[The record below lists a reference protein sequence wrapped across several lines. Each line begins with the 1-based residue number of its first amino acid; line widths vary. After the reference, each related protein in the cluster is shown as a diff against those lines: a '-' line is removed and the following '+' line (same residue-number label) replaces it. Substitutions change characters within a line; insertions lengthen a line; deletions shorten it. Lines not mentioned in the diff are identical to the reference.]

1 MTDVAASPLR
11 IGLIGCGRVG
21 MHLIER
27 SAIGGPFQVIA
38 ACDNPRISELIAP
51 LGVRLMSLQ
60 ELAQSVDIDVLW
72 ITSFWE
78 FPFESSP
85 SQTFHGQH
93 LIAEAPFALGHQS
106 AKQAFADAAQ
116 QGSLLLIH
124 HPRRADPDFRQALTV
139 ARDEKI
145 GEIRAVKFVLWSY
158 GRPPRGA
165 TRGIQQPFGDEYAK
179 PGATKVRFVAHA
191 LDQLVQLIP
200 SRPIKV
206 SAIGDPGVSDLFAG
220 DSLLLRIVFESGC
233 LAEIDIRL
241 DSPTPFQ
248 NGWTLT
254 SERGGYA
261 KGRQYTLT
269 DDGEVFDSPV
279 TISEDDAESDQ
290 FEWLAREIRSGVPNA
305 KEEAHVLAVV
315 ALLDGA
321 QRSLVTSQEAT
332 LGELSDG

>member
-11 IGLIGCGRVG
+11 VGLIGCGRVG

-27 SAIGGPFQVIA
+27 FAVSGPFRVVA
-38 ACDNPRISELIAP
+38 VCDDSCTGDLISPFGA
-51 LGVRLMSLQ
+51 RLMSLKQ
-60 ELAQSVDIDVLW
+60 LAQSQDIDVLW

-85 SQTFHGQH
+85 SEVCYGQH
-93 LIAEAPFALGHQS
+93 LIAEAPFALGYQS
-106 AKQAFADAAQ
+106 AEQAFADAAQ
-116 QGSLLLIH
+116 RGRRLLVH
-124 HPRRADPDFRQALTV
+124 HPRRADPDFRQALSV
-139 ARDEKI
+139 AQDEKI
-145 GEIRAVKFVLWSY
+145 GAIRAAKFVLWSY

-165 TRGIQQPFGDEYAK
+165 TRGVQQPFRDEYAE
-179 PGATKVRFVAHA
+179 PGTTKVRFVAHA
-191 LDQLVQLIP
+191 LDQLVQLVP
-200 SRPIKV
+200 SRPIRV
-206 SAIGDPGVSDLFAG
+206 AAFVDPGVADLFAG

-248 NGWTLT
+248 NGWMLT

-279 TISEDDAESDQ
+279 TISDNNAEADP
-290 FEWLAREIRSGVPNA
+290 FDWLAREIRSGVPNA
-305 KEEAHVLAVV
+305 REEAHARAVV

-321 QRSLVTSQEAT
+321 QKSLVTSQEVT
-332 LGELSDG
+332 LDWPSEG